1 MGNSCAT
8 NLLTAE
14 PSMTKLSSQLTL
26 ALLTR
31 NSEKNLISR
40 GFTLVELMI
49 VIVIVG
55 ILSSIALPSFLSQ
68 QNKAKLTEA
77 TTKMSA
83 ILKAAHAEYQFGGKS
98 ADAITSGS
106 AAAAANNNSG
116 RFIYTVTDV
125 SGSEIEPDA
134 VLAPAKILI
143 VSANPA
149 RGVGQEPTP
158 ADFDEG
164 LAESALIVTNN
175 GNEKGKVY
183 GCINLSSG
191 KIDIDNMFK
200 VTVDADVDGTG
211 TTVTKSGI
219 DCA

>member
-1 MGNSCAT
+1 
-8 NLLTAE
+8 
-14 PSMTKLSSQLTL
+14 MTKLSSQLTL

-31 NSEKNLISR
+31 KSKQNIIAK

-77 TTKMSA
+77 TTKISA

-98 ADAITSGS
+98 SDAITAGT
-106 AAAAANNNSG
+106 AAAARNNESG

-125 SGSEIEPDA
+125 AGSSIEPNA
-134 VLAPAKILI
+134 NLAPEKILI
-143 VSANPA
+143 VAANPA
-149 RGVGQEPTP
+149 EGEEGEPSP
-158 ADFDEG
+158 EDFDEG
-164 LAESALIVTNN
+164 LAEAALITTQA
-175 GNEKGKVY
+175 GDEKGKVY
-183 GCINLSSG
+183 GCINLTSG
-191 KIDIDNMFK
+191 KIDIDNLFK

-211 TTVTKSGI
+211 GTVTKSGI